1 MSYTLRT
8 ATREDEPILRELI
21 ARSIRKLGAADYSPQ
36 QIEAALCGAFG
47 VDSVLISDGTYFV
60 VVTETNQIVA
70 CGGWSR
76 RRTLF
81 GSDAR
86 SERDESWLDP
96 RTEAARIRAFFV
108 DPAHVRR
115 GLGRAILERSEAEA
129 RHHGFRAFA
138 LMATLPGVRLYES
151 CGYRGG
157 EPVDHPLP
165 GGLAIRFLPMS
176 KRVASGGC
184 AA

>member
-86 SERDESWLDP
+86 ADRDESWLDP
-96 RTEAARIRAFFV
+96 ATDAAKIRAFFV
-108 DPAHVRR
+108 EPTRARR
-115 GLGRAILERSEAEA
+115 GIGSLLLQRCETEA
-129 RHHGFRAFA
+129 RRYGFTRVE
-138 LMATLPGVRLYES
+138 LMATLPGVKLYGAR
-151 CGYRGG
+151 GYAAVGQVNYTVG
-157 EPVDHPLP
+157 EGETIEFV
-165 GGLAIRFLPMS
+165 PMRKTLS
-176 KRVASGGC
+176 DR
-184 AA
+184 